1 MNPAVITVFTTWE
14 YGKVGRASSVL
25 DQMMDMLGLM
35 RHEQQ
40 HGGMEVYW
48 ILCVPQH
55 RHLLLP
61 TQTPVSISLSS
72 SSTLGSVGVTTYMAD
87 RN

>member
-40 HGGMEVYW
+40 SW
-48 ILCVPQH
+48 WN
-55 RHLLLP
+55 
-61 TQTPVSISLSS
+61 
-72 SSTLGSVGVTTYMAD
+72 GSVLDIVCSAA
-87 RN
+87 